1 MFLNPYSAFDYN
13 SNQLFLWFLMTAITR
28 FEKARLI
35 TARALQLSFGA
46 PPLVKA
52 DSGLTAYELASK
64 ELEEKLLPLEVL
76 RRYPD
81 GRLEKISV

>member
-1 MFLNPYSAFDYN
+1 MGR
-13 SNQLFLWFLMTAITR
+13 ITR
-28 FEKARLI
+28 FERARLV

-52 DSGLTAYELASK
+52 GSGMSAYGLAKLELAQSV
-64 ELEEKLLPLEVL
+64 LPLVVI

-81 GRLEKISV
+81 GRLEKIAV

>member
-1 MFLNPYSAFDYN
+1 MSR
-13 SNQLFLWFLMTAITR
+13 ITR
-28 FEKARLI
+28 FEIARLV

-52 DSGLTAYELASK
+52 ESGMSAYGLAKFELVQGV
-64 ELEEKLLPLEVL
+64 LPLAVI

-81 GRLEKISV
+81 GSLEKIAV